1 MSNLGF
7 HCHELDHFEKVILS
21 NGLQRGEFYNFFPEN
36 MADLTRRIERHNLA
50 ASIHAP
56 LVRIPWYPSPPTLSF
71 LCDVDEEKRHLSL
84 AMVEETMRTAEGFG
98 SEYVVVHFPV
108 TPTTGVNG
116 LGYAQLKAIAWDSA
130 YHLAEYSQRHRVP
143 IHMEGFG
150 PSPFLT
156 VDFLNEVARNFPC
169 LHYCFDTGHMHI
181 ASQRDGFDLYDFA
194 RQLAPNIGSVHVWNN
209 RGVQDYFSFGHIP
222 VHPVQKAE
230 DGWVDV
236 ARILRIIIPN
246 NPGCRIILESGSRY
260 PESLG
265 AHDFREGVQWVKD
278 LTAPLF

>member
-1 MSNLGF
+1 MSRLGY
-7 HCHELDHFEKVILS
+7 HCHALDHLDEVILS

-36 MADLTRRIERHNLA
+36 LADLSRRIEAHGLA

-71 LCDVDEEKRHLSL
+71 LCDVDEQKRHLSL
-84 AMVEETMRTAEGFG
+84 AMVEETMKAAGAFG
-98 SEYVVVHFPV
+98 AEYVVVHFPV
-108 TPTTGVNG
+108 TPTTGTNG
-116 LGYAQLKAIAWDSA
+116 LTRGQLKAIAWDSA
-130 YHLAEYSQRHRVP
+130 RHLADYSRRHGVP

-156 VDFLNEVARNFPC
+156 VYFLNEVMRSFPC

-194 RQLAPNIGSVHVWNN
+194 RGLAPNIGSVHVWNN
-209 RGVQDYFSFGHIP
+209 RGIDDYLSFGHIP
-222 VHPVQKAE
+222 VHPLQKAG
-230 DGWVDV
+230 DGWVDM
-236 ARILRIIIPN
+236 ARILGIIVSG
-246 NPGCRIILESGSRY
+246 NPGCRVILESGMRY
-260 PESLG
+260 PDSLG
-265 AHDFREGVQWVKD
+265 GHDFREGVEWVKE